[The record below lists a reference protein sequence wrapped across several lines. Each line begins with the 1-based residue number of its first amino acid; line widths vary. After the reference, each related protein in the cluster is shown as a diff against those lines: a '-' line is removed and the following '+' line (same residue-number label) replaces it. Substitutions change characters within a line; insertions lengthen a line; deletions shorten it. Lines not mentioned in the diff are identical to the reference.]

1 MTAIGAT
8 MIDADHSSTAV
19 SGPDANA
26 TPAMPSAPALSSGM
40 ERRRP
45 GRRSHVDPALIP
57 LLRRTPDTD
66 AQLPLFDFEE
76 DQMEDRAPSRGIFI
90 GVAVSALLWVCGIA
104 AVGSLLF

>member
-1 MTAIGAT
+1 
-8 MIDADHSSTAV
+8 MIDTDHSSTAAP
-19 SGPDANA
+19 GLDANA
-26 TPAMPSAPALSSGM
+26 KPAMPSAHALSSGM

-57 LLRRTPDTD
+57 LLRRTPDAD
-66 AQLPLFDFEE
+66 VQLPPFDLEE
-76 DQMEDRAPSRGIFI
+76 DQMADRAPSRGIFI